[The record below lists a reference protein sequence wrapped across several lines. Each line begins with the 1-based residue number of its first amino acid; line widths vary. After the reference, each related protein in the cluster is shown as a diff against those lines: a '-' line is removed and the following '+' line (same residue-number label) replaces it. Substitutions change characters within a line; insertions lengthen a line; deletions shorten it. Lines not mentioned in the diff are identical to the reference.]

1 MKRIYAVLLALV
13 LVVSLA
19 STAYA
24 TELPVLSYE
33 LQLTDQNGMP
43 VENPRSLHNGDILN
57 VELVLRRT
65 DKSGPYD
72 LYGIE
77 FRLHTIGLEYNN
89 DGTTLRSGT
98 EVREENYSDGKYVGF
113 AWYDMQQVGES
124 TNNPVLTGRWSYTV
138 SDAAKVNIRI
148 PVSLVYLTDHTE
160 SVTATGP
167 ASIQLELN
175 LGGGELI
182 GSDISGKYVSGTVL
196 TLPGARREGY
206 VFLGWS
212 DGLNV
217 YPAESQFVVSGIVT
231 LEAVWE
237 TPELNRHLT
246 LEPNGGQIV
255 GEDITGYYAD
265 GMIVTLPD
273 ASKEGYKFLG
283 WNDGVN
289 LYYAGDQYTVYNTVI
304 LSAEWETLTPAGSEE
319 SEDPL
324 KPESPEDPT
333 DPEKPG
339 VEPYTAAALAV
350 GSGAGLGLLWWLL
363 LLWRRTLVKY
373 SLVTG
378 DVSLYYKNGKL
389 PAEVDV
395 VLYDGAK
402 EYHLNKSGRVE
413 VRHRLRFIKNVTN
426 MSIADIE
433 PGKYKGK
440 LLIHM
445 DGGDKVRKCRIKVL
459 DKKLNGK
466 FRS

>member
-1 MKRIYAVLLALV
+1 MKKLGAVLLAL
-13 LVVSLA
+13 LVMLSLA
-19 STAYA
+19 STVAA
-24 TELPVLSYE
+24 SETNAPQLSYE
-33 LQLTDQNGMP
+33 LLLTDETGMP
-43 VENPRSLHNGDILN
+43 VTDLRSLSAGAKLN
-57 VELVLRRT
+57 IEIVLSRT
-65 DKSGPYD
+65 DVGGPYD
-72 LYGIE
+72 MFGVE
-77 FRLHTIGLEYNN
+77 FRLFTNGLQYNN
-89 DGTTLRSGT
+89 DGRTLRSGT
-98 EVREENYSDGKYVGF
+98 AVREEHFLNGDSVGF
-113 AWYDMQQVGES
+113 AWYDMKQVGER
-124 TNNPVLTGRWSYTV
+124 TNNPVLAGSWSYTV
-138 SDAAKVNIRI
+138 TDPSAANISVPVALVYI
-148 PVSLVYLTDHTE
+148 TGHTQDIVPVSM
-160 SVTATGP
+160 AT
-167 ASIQLELN
+167 LN
-175 LGGGELI
+175 LEPDGGTFLSEN
-182 GSDISGKYVSGTVL
+182 VSGSYPSG
-196 TLPGARREGY
+196 TLVILPDMEKGGY
-206 VFLGWS
+206 TFAGWS
-212 DGLNV
+212 DGATI
-217 YPAESQFVVSGIVT
+217 YPAGSEYTVSGMVT
-231 LEAVWE
+231 LIAQWE
-237 TPELNRHLT
+237 EMERNRYIVLDAK
-246 LEPNGGQIV
+246 GGQIV

-304 LSAEWETLTPAGSEE
+304 LSAEWETLVPAGSEE

-324 KPESPEDPT
+324 KPESPD

-339 VEPYTAAALAV
+339 VEPYTAAAAAV
-350 GSGAGLGLLWWLL
+350 GGGAGLGLLWWLL

-426 MSIADIE
+426 MSIADVK

-459 DKKLNGK
+459 DKKLNSK
-466 FRS
+466 FRR